1 MQELEYMTSCQQF
14 RHGIKDLTN
23 AMKSHS
29 INNRNG
35 HQIWQP
41 LSVTGF
47 DGPYRVVLILT
58 LLKARLQHL
67 ITAARYAVSL
77 QGSFHLSI
85 RKQINNISLL
95 LFKRRSKRISK
106 HRLVTRKGLLHSNQD
121 GEMFDDKYQA
131 NNIPAKRLTEA
142 VHIGVPKPLIDS
154 YCLNK
159 YKLSTGYPQGIK

>member
-1 MQELEYMTSCQQF
+1 MKSYN
-14 RHGIKDLTN
+14 LTN
-23 AMKSHS
+23 
-29 INNRNG
+29 RNA
-35 HQIWQP
+35 P
-41 LSVTGF
+41 TEVRALSVTGF
-47 DGPYRVVLILT
+47 DGPYRVDSILPYSILPKQE
-58 LLKARLQHL
+58 LL
-67 ITAARYAVSL
+67 TAADSL
-77 QGSFHLSI
+77 LRTMSI
-85 RKQINNISLL
+85 RAEKAFNNISLL

-159 YKLSTGYPQGIK
+159 LKLRRILCKAFG

>member
-1 MQELEYMTSCQQF
+1 M
-14 RHGIKDLTN
+14 LTIV
-23 AMKSHS
+23 MEKHS
-29 INNRNG
+29 IQIRNA
-35 HQIWQP
+35 QP
-41 LSVTGF
+41 EGRALSVNSLWR
-47 DGPYRVVLILT
+47 DYRVDSILT
-58 LLKARLQHL
+58 YSVSKAQALIIAADSLLR
-67 ITAARYAVSL
+67 TM
-77 QGSFHLSI
+77 SI
-85 RKQINNISLL
+85 RAEKAFNNISLL

-159 YKLSTGYPQGIK
+159 LEEGE

>member
-1 MQELEYMTSCQQF
+1 M
-14 RHGIKDLTN
+14 
-23 AMKSHS
+23 AP
-29 INNRNG
+29 
-35 HQIWQP
+35 QIWEP
-41 LSVTGF
+41 LSVIGF
-47 DGPYRVVLILT
+47 SWQRTYRVDSILPYSVSKAQALIIAADS
-58 LLKARLQHL
+58 LLR
-67 ITAARYAVSL
+67 TM
-77 QGSFHLSI
+77 SI
-85 RKQINNISLL
+85 RAEKAFNNISLL